1 MKRTNLTI
9 KTEIIKS
16 GLTLR
21 EVAEEIGYN
30 PCSLSRLLSGKIP
43 KEKREMIMDG
53 LEKLRKKKEGEV
65 HE

>member
-30 PCSLSRLLSGKIP
+30 PCSLSRLLSGKIT

-53 LEKLRKKKEGEV
+53 LERLRKKKEGET
-65 HE
+65 